1 MNLFKFNSVKVTILI
16 TIIYAMIEV
25 FLMSMLS
32 MLVVND
38 VTTLFK
44 NGIFII
50 SIYLLNKIFMAL
62 NEKSKS
68 VSSYYIKLQMNEWI
82 DNFISEQSS
91 EQFYSKD
98 ASEYA
103 TLYVN
108 DIPRIISL
116 TLDKL
121 VKMVFNSSLAISVLI
136 ALFNIHW
143 IMFVMGILM
152 VIIMI
157 FPPMIFNKRLSE
169 CIIQSQK
176 SKEAFLNTMTESM
189 LGFSIYLENQA
200 FAIFKKKSRE
210 GCWKYAKKM
219 CETDTLAGNISAV
232 LEFMGTLTST
242 LSLITLSYLVISKQ
256 APVGTLLST
265 ISLMPTLGNAIADI
279 MSDKTFYKSGKSLF
293 SSKLKEV
300 KTIYTDEFCKPYVF
314 HDLNRVEVVTN
325 TNKNY
330 KIINSIQTKNLEVTF
345 KEKYIKIKD
354 CVFEYPKKYAI
365 IGDSGCGKSTLLKI
379 ISGEIESYQGEVIL
393 NGVIKSKS
401 DNLFSDIAYVNQ
413 NCFLFN
419 DSLYNNI
426 ALGRNISVEKIN
438 YLLKV
443 VSLSEFSADY
453 LINEGGKN
461 LSGGQKQRIALC
473 RALAL
478 EKPVILLDE
487 VTANLDINTAEKIE
501 SYLLEMPCMVIM
513 VTHHLSENIR
523 QKLDTVIDISN

>member
-1 MNLFKFNSVKVTILI
+1 M
-16 TIIYAMIEV
+16 
-25 FLMSMLS
+25 
-32 MLVVND
+32 
-38 VTTLFK
+38 
-44 NGIFII
+44 
-50 SIYLLNKIFMAL
+50 
-62 NEKSKS
+62 
-68 VSSYYIKLQMNEWI
+68 
-82 DNFISEQSS
+82 
-91 EQFYSKD
+91 
-98 ASEYA
+98 
-103 TLYVN
+103 
-108 DIPRIISL
+108 
-116 TLDKL
+116 
-121 VKMVFNSSLAISVLI
+121 
-136 ALFNIHW
+136 
-143 IMFVMGILM
+143 
-152 VIIMI
+152 
-157 FPPMIFNKRLSE
+157 
-169 CIIQSQK
+169 
-176 SKEAFLNTMTESM
+176 
-189 LGFSIYLENQA
+189 
-200 FAIFKKKSRE
+200 
-210 GCWKYAKKM
+210 
-219 CETDTLAGNISAV
+219 
-232 LEFMGTLTST
+232 
-242 LSLITLSYLVISKQ
+242 
-256 APVGTLLST
+256 
-265 ISLMPTLGNAIADI
+265 
-279 MSDKTFYKSGKSLF
+279 
-293 SSKLKEV
+293 
-300 KTIYTDEFCKPYVF
+300 
-314 HDLNRVEVVTN
+314 
-325 TNKNY
+325 
-330 KIINSIQTKNLEVTF
+330 
-345 KEKYIKIKD
+345 KD

>member
-157 FPPMIFNKRLSE
+157 FPPMIFNKRLSG

-189 LGFSIYLENQA
+189 LGFSIYLEN
-200 FAIFKKKSRE
+200 
-210 GCWKYAKKM
+210 
-219 CETDTLAGNISAV
+219 
-232 LEFMGTLTST
+232 
-242 LSLITLSYLVISKQ
+242 
-256 APVGTLLST
+256 
-265 ISLMPTLGNAIADI
+265 
-279 MSDKTFYKSGKSLF
+279 
-293 SSKLKEV
+293 SSK
-300 KTIYTDEFCKPYVF
+300 
-314 HDLNRVEVVTN
+314 
-325 TNKNY
+325 
-330 KIINSIQTKNLEVTF
+330 F
-345 KEKYIKIKD
+345 K
-354 CVFEYPKKYAI
+354 
-365 IGDSGCGKSTLLKI
+365 
-379 ISGEIESYQGEVIL
+379 
-393 NGVIKSKS
+393 
-401 DNLFSDIAYVNQ
+401 
-413 NCFLFN
+413 
-419 DSLYNNI
+419 
-426 ALGRNISVEKIN
+426 
-438 YLLKV
+438 
-443 VSLSEFSADY
+443 
-453 LINEGGKN
+453 
-461 LSGGQKQRIALC
+461 
-473 RALAL
+473 
-478 EKPVILLDE
+478 
-487 VTANLDINTAEKIE
+487 
-501 SYLLEMPCMVIM
+501 
-513 VTHHLSENIR
+513 
-523 QKLDTVIDISN
+523 